1 MSKNLFQ
8 NSKAALGFAALTL
21 VGAVSM
27 VGTSDNSGMLPKL
40 AQRFANQPPAAQPS
54 EAAAETPPAPPP
66 AKKVVPGWYDT
77 PSATPTA
84 QASVFGDY
92 NRDGLSAGTAPAP
105 LNPTPTSPFQSAS
118 TQSAPSGR
126 SGGGPAHAPISP
138 TAVKVN

>member
-8 NSKAALGFAALTL
+8 NSKAALGFAAVTL

-40 AQRFANQPPAAQPS
+40 AQRFGGQPPAAQPS
-54 EAAAETPPAPPP
+54 EAAAETPPPP
-66 AKKVVPGWYDT
+66 AKKVVSGWYDT
-77 PSATPTA
+77 PSTTPTA

-92 NRDGLSAGTAPAP
+92 NRDALPTGTAPEP
-105 LNPTPTSPFQSAS
+105 LNPTPTNPFQSAS
-118 TQSAPSGR
+118 TQPAPGGKP
-126 SGGGPAHAPISP
+126 GGGPAHAPISP